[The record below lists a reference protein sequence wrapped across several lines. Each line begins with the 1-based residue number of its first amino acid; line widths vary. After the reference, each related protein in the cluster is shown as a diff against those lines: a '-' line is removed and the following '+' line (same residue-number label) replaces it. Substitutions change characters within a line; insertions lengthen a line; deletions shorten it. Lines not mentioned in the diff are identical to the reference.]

1 MLKENIVFRGVNSIL
16 RYLSRVEKKRAG
28 LMFVLQIL
36 ASFLDVFGLASLIPV
51 VTLASRPGAVQEHSW
66 SAFIY
71 NGVGFQSE
79 TVFFVFAVLL
89 IFVFFLVKNVFISWI
104 NYKQVQF
111 TAEVALKIIDSQYI
125 KYIGLPFWK
134 FQEIGTFEVVNEV
147 LTVPNAYLNGIIR
160 QVFVLLSEI
169 IIVLIVVLGILF
181 YQPMLFVILG
191 ITLVPAAVLT
201 YKVLRNRSQ
210 ELGYKRD
217 LQAPKAYGIVSDTFA
232 GYIELKLAHKL
243 QLFRQRINSNQ
254 KLMQE
259 LDAKAYVYGLLPVRV
274 IEMVSILAVITII
287 LYALLITGD
296 TTSLITIVGLF
307 AAAAYKLMPSV
318 NRILASLVVM
328 KQHLYTLEALDA
340 YEEPYWQEH
349 LVKQKSQV
357 KFEQKVEFDNI
368 TFAFPGSA
376 TPVLRGVSF
385 TVCKGEKIGFI
396 GSSGS
401 GKTTLM
407 NLLLRFYAQQTGE
420 IKIDDVPLSLEN
432 TEAWHQ
438 LVGYVKQDTFLMQA
452 SLRDN
457 ITLGETNPDP
467 QRLQYALEQASLT
480 DFVASL
486 PEGLDTVSG
495 ERGARLSGGQRQR
508 IGIARAMYKQTQILV
523 MDEATSAL
531 DTQTEQ
537 EVSEAINKLSAT
549 DITILIIAHRITTL
563 RRCDRIY
570 ELKDGQIVAVHT
582 YDELIAR
589 HV

>member
-1 MLKENIVFRGVNSIL
+1 MLKGNILIEATNSII
-16 RYLSRVEKKRAG
+16 RYLSPAEKKQA
-28 LMFVLQIL
+28 FVVFLLQIF

-51 VTLASRPGAVQEHSW
+51 VTLASKPGSFKEHQW
-66 SAFIY
+66 SSILYNAIGFKSETIFFISL
-71 NGVGFQSE
+71 VGF
-79 TVFFVFAVLL
+79 
-89 IFVFFLVKNVFISWI
+89 IFIFFLIKNLFISWI

-111 TAEVALKIIDSQYI
+111 TASIALKIIDSQYV

-160 QVFVLLSEI
+160 QMLVLLSEAV
-169 IIVLIVVLGILF
+169 IVLIVVLGILF
-181 YQPMLFVILG
+181 YQPTLFVILAVA
-191 ITLVPAAVLT
+191 LVPATIIT

-210 ELGYKRD
+210 ELGHQRD

-232 GYIELKLAHKL
+232 GYVELKLAHKL
-243 QLFRQRINSNQ
+243 QLFRQRINENQ
-254 KLMQE
+254 ALMQA
-259 LDAKAYVYGLLPVRV
+259 LDAKAYVYGLIPVRI
-274 IEMVSILAVITII
+274 IEMVSILAVSTII
-287 LYALLITGD
+287 VYSLLFSD
-296 TTSLITIVGLF
+296 DSSNLITIVGLF

-318 NRILASLVVM
+318 NRILASMVTM
-328 KQHLYTLEALDA
+328 KHHLYTLEALDA
-340 YEEPYWQEH
+340 YEELQWKEHVIKQEQTISFH
-349 LVKQKSQV
+349 NQI
-357 KFEQKVEFDNI
+357 EFDNI
-368 TFAFPGSA
+368 SFTFPGST
-376 TPVLRGVSF
+376 TPVLNGVSF
-385 TVCKGEKIGFI
+385 SIKKGEKIGFI

-407 NLLLRFYAQQTGE
+407 NLLLRFYTQQSGE
-420 IKIDDVPLSLEN
+420 IRADGVPLRLDN
-432 TEAWHQ
+432 TEAWHR

-457 ITLGETNPDP
+457 ITLGETDPDP
-467 QRLQYALEQASLT
+467 QRLQYALEQASLA

-486 PEGLDTVSG
+486 PQGLDTVSG

-531 DTQTEQ
+531 DTQTEK

-563 RRCDRIY
+563 RQCDRIY
-570 ELKDGQIVAVHT
+570 ELKNGQIVAVHT
-582 YDELIAR
+582 YDELIER

>member
-1 MLKENIVFRGVNSIL
+1 MLKQNILAAAIGSIL
-16 RYLSRVEKKRAG
+16 SYLSPAEKKRAL
-28 LMFVLQIL
+28 LMFLLQIFT
-36 ASFLDVFGLASLIPV
+36 SFLDVFGLASLIPV
-51 VTLASRPGAVQEHSW
+51 VTLASRPTSLMEHRW
-66 SAFIY
+66 SAMLY
-71 NGVGFQSE
+71 NAVGFQNE
-79 TVFFVFAVLL
+79 TTFFIVAVLA
-89 IFVFFLVKNVFISWI
+89 IFVFFLAKNVFISWI
-104 NYKQVQF
+104 NYMQVRF
-111 TAEVALKIIDSQYI
+111 TADVSLKIIDSQFV

-147 LTVPNAYLNGIIR
+147 LTVPNAYLNGVIR

-169 IIVLIVVLGILF
+169 VIVVIVVLGILF

-191 ITLVPAAVLT
+191 ITLVPATLIT
-201 YKVLRNRSQ
+201 YRVLRNRSQ
-210 ELGYKRD
+210 QLGHQRD
-217 LQAPKAYGIVSDTFA
+217 IQAPKAYGIVSDTFS
-232 GYIELKLAHKL
+232 GYVELKLANKL
-243 QLFRQRINSNQ
+243 PLFRERINANQ
-254 KLMQE
+254 QLMQS
-259 LDAKAYVYGLLPVRV
+259 LDAKAYVYGLLPVRI
-274 IEMVSILAVITII
+274 IEMVSILAVCTII
-287 LYALLITGD
+287 IYSLLFSSD
-296 TTSLITIVGLF
+296 QTSLITIVGLF

-318 NRILASLVVM
+318 NRILASMVTM

-340 YEEPYWQEH
+340 YEEPQWQEH
-349 LVKQKSQV
+349 LVPQEPSFGFQH
-357 KFEQKVEFDNI
+357 QVEFSNI
-368 TFAFPGSA
+368 SFAFPGST
-376 TPVLRGVSF
+376 TPVLNGVNF
-385 TVCKGEKIGFI
+385 TVKKGEKIGFI

-407 NLLLRFYAQQTGE
+407 NLLLRFYSQQAGE
-420 IKIDDVPLSLEN
+420 IKVDGVPLKLEN
-432 TEAWHQ
+432 TQAWHQ

-467 QRLQYALEQASLT
+467 QRLQYALEQASLA
-480 DFVASL
+480 DFVATL

-531 DTQTEQ
+531 DTQTEK

-563 RRCDRIY
+563 RQCDRIY
-570 ELKDGQIVAVHT
+570 ELKNGQIVAVHT
-582 YDELIAR
+582 YDELIER

>member
-1 MLKENIVFRGVNSIL
+1 MLKQNILAAAISSIL
-16 RYLSRVEKKRAG
+16 RYLSPAEKKRAT
-28 LMFVLQIL
+28 LMFLLQIFT
-36 ASFLDVFGLASLIPV
+36 SFLDVFGLASLIPV
-51 VTLASRPGAVQEHSW
+51 VTLASRPGSIMEHRW
-66 SAFIY
+66 SAFLY
-71 NGVGFQSE
+71 NAGGFQSE
-79 TVFFVFAVLL
+79 TAFFVVAVLV
-89 IFVFFLVKNVFISWI
+89 IFVFFLAKNVFISWI
-104 NYKQVQF
+104 NYMQVRF
-111 TAEVALKIIDSQYI
+111 TADVSLKIIDSQFV
-125 KYIGLPFWK
+125 KYVGLPFWK

-169 IIVLIVVLGILF
+169 VIVVIVILGILF
-181 YQPMLFVILG
+181 YQPLLFVILG
-191 ITLVPAAVLT
+191 VTLVPSALLT
-201 YKVLRNRSQ
+201 YRVLRNRSQ
-210 ELGYKRD
+210 ELGRQRD
-217 LQAPKAYGIVSDTFA
+217 LQAPKAYGIVSDTFS
-232 GYIELKLAHKL
+232 GYVELKLANKL
-243 QLFRQRINSNQ
+243 PLFRERINENQ
-254 KLMQE
+254 RLMQA
-259 LDAKAYVYGLLPVRV
+259 LDAKGYVYGLLPVRI
-274 IEMVSILAVITII
+274 IEMVSILAVSTII
-287 LYALLITGD
+287 IYSLLFSADKTA
-296 TTSLITIVGLF
+296 LITIVGLF

-318 NRILASLVVM
+318 NRILASMVTM

-340 YEEPYWQEH
+340 YEEPQWQEH
-349 LVKQKSQV
+349 LVPQEPAVSFQ
-357 KFEQKVEFDNI
+357 QQVEFNNI
-368 TFAFPGSA
+368 SFAFPGST
-376 TPVLRGVSF
+376 TPVLNGVSF
-385 TVCKGEKIGFI
+385 TVKKGEKIGFI

-407 NLLLRFYAQQTGE
+407 NLLLRFYSQQAGE
-420 IKIDDVPLSLEN
+420 IKVDGVPLKLEN
-432 TEAWHQ
+432 TQAWHQ

-467 QRLQYALEQASLT
+467 QRLQYALEQASLA

-531 DTQTEQ
+531 DTQTEK

-563 RRCDRIY
+563 RQCDRIY
-570 ELKDGQIVAVHT
+570 ELKNGQIVAVHT
-582 YDELIAR
+582 YEELIER